1 MRGKFILTLVWAIGL
16 TSCFVHSGGVGAGG
30 GHACAVE
37 ARRRGVADLHPP
49 REVLLAARNSKR
61 FQTS

>member
-37 ARRRGVADLHPP
+37 ARRRGVAVAGCAVDGG
-49 REVLLAARNSKR
+49 R
-61 FQTS
+61 